1 MIEERAWTVPPGV
14 RHAPPATTQACADDV
29 LMERIVAGDGFAM
42 QALFARHHVRVFRF
56 IVRLVKDPT
65 VAEDIT
71 GDVFIEVW
79 RGASAFQARS
89 GVATWLLAIARYKAL
104 SVLRSGRTHAP
115 LDEAV
120 EIPDAADDPEAVA
133 HLKDRSQIIRT
144 CMEALSPQHR
154 EIIDLAYYHERSID
168 EVAEIAGIPPSTVKT
183 RMFYAR
189 RHLGLLLAEAGIDRA
204 SI

>member
-1 MIEERAWTVPPGV
+1 MIEERAWTVSPGV
-14 RHAPPATTQACADDV
+14 RRPRPATVKAGPDDV
-29 LMERIVAGDGFAM
+29 LIGRIGAGDRLAM

-56 IVRLVKDPT
+56 ILRLVKDPT

-104 SVLRSGRTHAP
+104 SALRSGRTYAP

-120 EIPDAADDPEAVA
+120 EIPDPADDPEAIA
-133 HLKDRSQIIRT
+133 HLNDRSQIIRT

-189 RHLGLLLAEAGIDRA
+189 RHLGLLLAEAGIDCA